1 MGPHLLLYKRQ
12 INHKRDPAGL
22 RDKFRKRKG
31 RCQMWWK
38 ETAVRTVIIDGQGG
52 KIGSSIIRQLKNSL
66 PELQLLAL
74 GTNSIAT
81 TAMLKAGADMG
92 ATGENSVVV
101 GCRDADI
108 IIGPL
113 GIILADSFIGEI
125 TPVMARAVAAS
136 RALKILIPMNKCG
149 VEIMGVQNIPLS
161 GYIELAVARVKSLL
175 EQKGEP
181 SGLPG

>member
-1 MGPHLLLYKRQ
+1 
-12 INHKRDPAGL
+12 
-22 RDKFRKRKG
+22 
-31 RCQMWWK
+31 
-38 ETAVRTVIIDGQGG
+38 
-52 KIGSSIIRQLKNSL
+52 
-66 PELQLLAL
+66 
-74 GTNSIAT
+74 
-81 TAMLKAGADMG
+81 MLKAGADMG